1 TALPYG
7 PYTEHQVTSPIV
19 GTVYMK
25 DAKDINGNSL
35 NDSSTSFNETYITN
49 ASGEIPQRSN
59 VMITSGFSLPGF
71 DGKMRAFRVYKPEV
85 DASKPTGYKFT
96 NDGRRLW
103 VACAPG
109 TATTGLSTTP
119 CTSLTTSQRNIYTA
133 LSDGTVVA
141 FTTANAATLKD
152 YLLP

>member
-1 TALPYG
+1 
-7 PYTEHQVTSPIV
+7 
-19 GTVYMK
+19 
-25 DAKDINGNSL
+25 
-35 NDSSTSFNETYITN
+35 
-49 ASGEIPQRSN
+49 
-59 VMITSGFSLPGF
+59 
-71 DGKMRAFRVYKPEV
+71 GKMRAFRVYKPEV

-152 YLLP
+152 YLLPSSRHSTATTTTAEELITFIRSQPLGAIVVSTPAIMDAPSLDPPPDG